1 VSGGAGDI
9 EADGEESDETL
20 ASRAFSGLMGSVVVV
35 ENVPLASMTTL
46 RLGGPAR
53 RLVAPEREQDVIEA
67 VHEIDAKQGRLLVV
81 GGGSN
86 LVVSDDGFDG
96 TVLRMATRGIDMA
109 EAAAG
114 TRQVTAAAGELWEDL
129 VARCV
134 ADGLSGVEC
143 LAGIPGLVGA
153 VPMQNVGAYG
163 QDVSETITSVRTWDR
178 AARRIVDFDREA
190 CGFAYRNSVFR
201 GREGHVILA
210 VTFRLP
216 VSGLSAPIRYAELA
230 RALGV
235 AEGERA
241 PLARVRET
249 VIALRRGKGM
259 VLDAADPDT
268 ASAGSF
274 FTNPILA
281 ASEVEALRER
291 VKPLLAAGQS
301 MPVFPEA
308 DGRAKVSAAWLIE
321 RAGFTKGYAAGH
333 VAISSKHALALTN
346 RGGATTRELLALA
359 RTIRDG
365 VRTRFGVTLE
375 NEPVF
380 VGVAL

>member
-1 VSGGAGDI
+1 
-9 EADGEESDETL
+9 
-20 ASRAFSGLMGSVVVV
+20 MGSVVVV
-35 ENVPLASMTTL
+35 ENVPLAPLTTL

-53 RLVAPEREQDVIEA
+53 RLIAPEREHDLIEA
-67 VHEIDAKQGRLLVV
+67 VRAIDDSEDDGRLLVL

-86 LVVSDDGFDG
+86 LVVADEGFDG
-96 TVLRMATRGIDMA
+96 TVLRMTTRGVHVADA
-109 EAAAG
+109 SDG
-114 TRQVTAAAGELWEDL
+114 VRLVTAAAGEPWDEL

-134 ADGLSGVEC
+134 SEGLSGVEC

-163 QDVSETITSVRTWDR
+163 QDVSETIVRVRTWDR

-190 CGFAYRNSVFR
+190 CGFSYRSSVFR
-201 GREGHVILA
+201 GSDGYVILD
-210 VTFRLP
+210 VTFALP
-216 VSGLSAPIRYAELA
+216 ASDQSVFIRYAELA

-235 AEGERA
+235 REGERA

-259 VLDAADPDT
+259 VLDPADPDT

-281 ASEVEALRER
+281 AGDLEALRER
-291 VKPLLAAGQS
+291 VKPLLPPGHT
-301 MPVFPEA
+301 MPAFPEA
-308 DGRAKVSAAWLIE
+308 DGRSKVSAAWLIE
-321 RAGFTKGYAAGH
+321 RAGFTKGHAAGP

-346 RGGATTRELLALA
+346 RGGATTRELLVLA

-365 VRTRFGVTLE
+365 VKERFGVTLE

>member
-1 VSGGAGDI
+1 
-9 EADGEESDETL
+9 
-20 ASRAFSGLMGSVVVV
+20 MGSVVVV

-53 RLVAPEREQDVIEA
+53 RLITADREEDVIEA
-67 VHEIDAKQGRLLVV
+67 VHEIDGKQGRLLVV

-96 TVLRMATRGIDMA
+96 TVLRMATRGVDV
-109 EAAAG
+109 AG
-114 TRQVTAAAGELWEDL
+114 AGATGLRHVTAAAGEPWDDL

-163 QDVSETITSVRTWDR
+163 QDVSETIVRVRAWDR
-178 AARRIVDFDREA
+178 TARRVVDFDRA
-190 CGFAYRNSVFR
+190 SCGFAYRSSVFR
-201 GREGHVILA
+201 GREDHVILA
-210 VTFRLP
+210 VTFALP
-216 VSGLSAPIRYAELA
+216 EAPGGLSVPIRYAELW

-241 PLARVRET
+241 PLARVREL
-249 VIALRRGKGM
+249 VIELRRKKGM
-259 VLDAADPDT
+259 VLDATDPDT

-281 ASEVEALRER
+281 AADVDALHAR
-291 VKPLLAAGQS
+291 VKPLLGPGQV
-301 MPVFPEA
+301 MPVFPEP

-321 RAGFTKGYAAGH
+321 RAGFTKGYAAGR

-346 RGGATTRELLALA
+346 RGGATTRELVALA

-365 VRTRFGVTLE
+365 VKTKLGVTLE

-380 VGVAL
+380 VGFAL